1 MKTLKRSFRL
11 LKYNISSV
19 ILFEIMYKLLATAVL
34 TPLLYTLI
42 MYSLKMANIDYLNDK
57 NISNYLKT
65 PFTYLVLFL
74 VLLIISAYVLLQM
87 SGLIYAYEASYN
99 KKKTNPV
106 LMFLKAIL
114 NSLRVIRPR
123 NMMFALYVLLVL
135 PFTYTIIISASVAG
149 VRIPDYIE
157 TYFFRNK
164 FLLAILI
171 VVYGSIS
178 LFSMMR
184 IFSLNFFSLY
194 KMDYKSAVE
203 ESRLLIRKKVFS
215 VLAGI
220 ILLNV
225 FITIL
230 LFVLEWIVVSGT
242 TIILRHVVPYKSLGF
257 VIHTIVQVSFLIIYI
272 IFSVISTPIIC
283 AYICGCFYEMG
294 GENEE
299 ETHKNKLRDDGTEE
313 NILHKKKSKVITII
327 VILLGLILNSIYL
340 YLDFN
345 NRYKLNFWRN
355 SIPEIT
361 AHRGDSKHAPE
372 NTMASIKLA
381 AENQADIVEIDV
393 RQTKDGEFV
402 ILHDENLRRTTGVSK
417 RIGDLEYD
425 YVKTLD
431 PGAKFSDEYN
441 GERIPTLA
449 EVLEYAAEEDIFLNI
464 ELKPAKTDQNYVE
477 GVMELIHGYERL
489 DRCVIASQSYKL
501 LEQVKEIDP
510 EAKTVLILSMAIG
523 DLGNMEAV
531 DVYSIRYNF
540 VTAGLVRD
548 AHRRGKEVY
557 AWTVNNKDIIENLM
571 LMDVD
576 SIITDNPYWA
586 KKIVYAYD
594 ENLITSILKR
604 LLMEY

>member
-1 MKTLKRSFRL
+1 MKTLKHSFRL

-57 NISNYLKT
+57 NISTYFMT
-65 PFTYLVLFL
+65 PFTYVAIFL
-74 VLLIISAYVLLQM
+74 VLLILSAYVLVQM

-99 KKKTNPV
+99 KKKTNPI
-106 LMFLKAIL
+106 LLFLKAIM

-149 VRIPDYIE
+149 VRIPDFVE

-164 FLLAILI
+164 IILMIFVVIYFL
-171 VVYGSIS
+171 IS

-194 KMDYKSAVE
+194 KMDYKSAVQ
-203 ESRLLIRKKVFS
+203 ESRILIRKKVFS
-215 VLAGI
+215 VLSGV

-225 FITIL
+225 LITIL
-230 LFVLEWIVVSGT
+230 LFGLEWVVVSGT
-242 TIILRHVVPYKSLGF
+242 TTILRHVVPYKSLGF
-257 VIHTIVQVSFLIIYI
+257 VIHTVVQVSFLIIYI

-283 AYICGCFYEMG
+283 AFICGCFYEMG

-299 ETHKNKLRDDGTEE
+299 ETSKNELRGDRAEE
-313 NILHKKKSKVITII
+313 NILHQKRSKVITII
-327 VILLGLILNSIYL
+327 VILLGLVLNSIYL

-372 NTMASIKLA
+372 NTMASVKLA
-381 AENQADIVEIDV
+381 TENQADIIEIDV

-417 RIGDLEYD
+417 RIGELD
-425 YVKTLD
+425 YSYVATLD
-431 PGAKFSDEYN
+431 PGAKFSDEYI

-449 EVLEYAAEEDIFLNI
+449 EVLEYAAEDDVFLNI
-464 ELKPAKTDQNYVE
+464 ELKPAKTDHNYVE
-477 GVMELIHGYERL
+477 GIMALIQKYERL
-489 DRCVIASQSYKL
+489 DRCVIASQNYKL
-501 LEQVKEIDP
+501 LEQVKEIEP
-510 EAKTVLILSMAIG
+510 EAKTVLILNMAIG

-548 AHRRGKEVY
+548 AHRHGKEVY
-557 AWTVNNKDIIENLM
+557 AWTVNNKDIMENLM

-586 KKIVYAYD
+586 KKVVYAYD